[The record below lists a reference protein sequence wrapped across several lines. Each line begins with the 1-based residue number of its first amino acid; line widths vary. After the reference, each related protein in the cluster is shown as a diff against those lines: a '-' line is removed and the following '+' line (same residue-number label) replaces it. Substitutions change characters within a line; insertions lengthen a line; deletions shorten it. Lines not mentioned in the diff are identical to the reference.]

1 MPEPVGFLGSRPA
14 SAAPESKPL
23 HSRRSLPNPQ
33 LPPWPSS
40 RHTRD
45 HSQQPAELSPE
56 LRDARAKL
64 VRRER
69 VPSPP
74 GRDTQAADGGA
85 QASLFGVV
93 LKSTPRQTQRS
104 RTSSPD
110 REIVALKSAQETRA
124 RNPKESPSAGPADA
138 EAKEPPAWARA
149 NKRPLEQQAAS
160 PLVAATRSSTAVQSC
175 RSPTTETPATSD
187 AGASQSSGQQG
198 AESNRGDAKLQ
209 SSPWGGLVRSCR
221 HAEGTVAGPSWM
233 GASTATSPRQASP
246 WHAPVAPSSM
256 RTRESPRSK
265 SRDAEQT
272 CDHAPWLVRNMDS
285 GVKAEVVVSDSPWRT
300 DVESSNGTLV
310 PTSYL
315 VRAQQ
320 NAIQL
325 HTLQRHLETLVKE
338 NSIQAEF
345 LRKHETTIAAHT
357 AERLSGLTGEQP
369 TCASDGIAT
378 LEAQLES
385 VQRERDTLK
394 RAVMQLEEALQNRN
408 EEVRALVTR
417 TQELEA
423 IMIQKQ
429 LSPGVVTPTWEE
441 RLMRRGSSSPFL
453 RAYSTVNAPDA
464 LKIPQWE
471 DDVAGNWITAM
482 TQTILAIESSLQD
495 SSITLRLK
503 LQGEASLSRQIRV
516 LHGRLEEFERRNRA
530 REHDADQVLLQCE
543 FLGKAHIHI
552 LENNLQEA
560 RRTIKLGDGVYDL
573 MHTSLVTMKQQLADK
588 STETDPLVAAMHA
601 CAAEAHRQCG
611 SHGGTLAVLDLSGRA
626 LASAWMAIKERDAKV
641 HLLQSEITRATS
653 CKNRLVSS
661 STFLLFCIEF

>member
-1 MPEPVGFLGSRPA
+1 MPEPAGFSGSRPA
-14 SAAPESKPL
+14 SAAPESEPP
-23 HSRRSLPNPQ
+23 RSMPPAVQANNQ

-40 RHTRD
+40 RQTR
-45 HSQQPAELSPE
+45 HRSPQPAELLPD

-64 VRRER
+64 VRRES

-85 QASLFGVV
+85 KASPFGVV
-93 LKSTPRQTQRS
+93 LKSTPRQTPRS

-110 REIVALKSAQETRA
+110 REVVVLKSAQETRV
-124 RNPKESPSAGPADA
+124 RNPKESPSAGAADA
-138 EAKEPPAWARA
+138 EAKEPPAWVRN
-149 NKRPLEQQAAS
+149 NKP
-160 PLVAATRSSTAVQSC
+160 ATRSPTAVQPY
-175 RSPTTETPATSD
+175 RSPTPETPAASD
-187 AGASQSSGQQG
+187 AGASESSGLQG

-209 SSPWGGLVRSCR
+209 SFRTPR
-221 HAEGTVAGPSWM
+221 AEGVVAGPSWM
-233 GASTATSPRQASP
+233 GASTTNSPRQASP
-246 WHAPVAPSSM
+246 RHAPVAPSSM

-265 SRDAEQT
+265 SRGDAEQT
-272 CDHAPWLVRNMDS
+272 CDRALWRVRKIDS
-285 GVKAEVVVSDSPWRT
+285 IVKAEVVVSDSPWRT
-300 DVESSNGTLV
+300 DAESSNGTLV

-345 LRKHETTIAAHT
+345 LRKHETTIAANK
-357 AERLSGLTGEQP
+357 AERVSGLIEERP

-378 LEAQLES
+378 LQAQLAS
-385 VQRERDTLK
+385 VQGERDTLQ
-394 RAVMQLEEALQNRN
+394 RAVMQLEEALRNRN

-423 IMIQKQ
+423 NMIQKQ

-441 RLMRRGSSSPFL
+441 RLMRRGSGSPFL
-453 RAYSTVNAPDA
+453 RAVNTVNAPDS
-464 LKIPQWE
+464 LKEPHWE
-471 DDVAGNWITAM
+471 DDLAGNWITAM

-495 SSITLRLK
+495 SSNTLRLK

-516 LHGRLEEFERRNRA
+516 LQGRLEEFERRNRA
-530 REHDADQVLLQCE
+530 REHDAGQVLLQCE

-552 LENNLQEA
+552 LEKDLQEA
-560 RRTIKLGDGVYDL
+560 RRTIKLGGVYDL
-573 MHTSLVTMKQQLADK
+573 MQTSLATSLETMKQQLADK
-588 STETDPLVAAMHA
+588 PTETDPLVAAMHA
-601 CAAEAHRQCG
+601 CTAEAHRQRG
-611 SHGGTLAVLDLSGRA
+611 SHCGTLAALDLSGRA

-641 HLLQSEITRATS
+641 HVLQSEITRANF

-661 STFLLFCIEF
+661 SALLLFCIEL